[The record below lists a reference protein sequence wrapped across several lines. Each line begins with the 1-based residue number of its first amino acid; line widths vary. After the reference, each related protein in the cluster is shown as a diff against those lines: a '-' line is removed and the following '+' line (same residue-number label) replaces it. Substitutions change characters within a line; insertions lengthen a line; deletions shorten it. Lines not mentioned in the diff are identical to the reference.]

1 MTNALFAG
9 AFASTRPRTPP
20 KQAGG
25 SWKELPKVKLQRMNR
40 RALTLGALAVSGA
53 LALTA
58 CGSDDT
64 GNAGG
69 GSTTD
74 AAASSSIECGDA
86 KGQLLADGSSAQK
99 NAIDAWVKEFTAA
112 CKGVQINYKGSG
124 SGAGITAFTQGQVAF
139 AGSDSALDS
148 EEIAASK
155 EVCADGQ
162 GIDLP
167 MVGGPI
173 ALAYNVPGAEGLVLD
188 AETIAKIFDSKIKK
202 WNDAAI
208 KKLNPEVELPDL
220 NIQAFHRSDES
231 GTTDNFTKYLI
242 ATTPDNWKYEGGKA
256 WQAKGGQAA
265 SGSSGVAQQVSQ
277 TAGAIS
283 YMELSY
289 AEGMDVVAIDTGAA
303 EPVAASTEGA
313 TKAIADAEIVGTGK
327 DLALEINYKTEAEG
341 AYPITLVTYE
351 IVCDAGNKA
360 ETLPATKAF
369 LGYIASEDGQG
380 QLADAGYAPIPDD
393 IIAKVRTT
401 IEGLS

>member
-1 MTNALFAG
+1 M
-9 AFASTRPRTPP
+9 
-20 KQAGG
+20 
-25 SWKELPKVKLQRMNR
+25 KLQRMNR

-64 GNAGG
+64 GSNGG
-69 GSTTD
+69 GDATST
-74 AAASSSIECGDA
+74 AKAGSIDCGDA

-99 NAIDAWVKEFTAA
+99 NAIDAWVKQFTAQ
-112 CKGVQINYKGSG
+112 CSGVQINYKGSG
-124 SGAGITAFTQGQVAF
+124 SGAGITAFNQGQVAF

-155 EVCADGQ
+155 EVCSGGQ

-173 ALAYNVPGAEGLVLD
+173 AVSYNVPGVDNLVLD
-188 AETIAKIFDSKIKK
+188 APTLAKIFDSKIKK
-202 WNDAAI
+202 WNDEAI
-208 KKLNPEVELPDL
+208 KKLNPDAELPDL
-220 NIQAFHRSDES
+220 NIQPFHRSDES

-242 ATTPDNWKYEGGKA
+242 AATPENWKYEGGKA
-256 WQAKGGQAA
+256 WQADGGQAA

-277 TAGAIS
+277 TSGAIS

-303 EPVAASTEGA
+303 EPVKASTDGA
-313 TKAIADAEIVGTGK
+313 TKAIADAEVVGTGK
-327 DLALEINYKTEAEG
+327 DLALEINYKTKAEG

-351 IVCDAGNKA
+351 IVCDKGNKA

-369 LGYIASEDGQG
+369 LNYIASEDGQG
-380 QLADAGYAPIPDD
+380 LLADAGYAPIPDD